1 MPSTTFAAD
10 PSPVDFDHLA
20 RMTLGDSSLERE
32 VLEMFVKQ
40 AGRLLAA
47 LVDQSAEAAALAH
60 TLKGSAR
67 AVGAFGVTGCASA
80 LEDAARRGHD
90 GVPEL
95 AALQA
100 SLAKA
105 RTAIETRLAGA

>member
-1 MPSTTFAAD
+1 MPSTTLAAD
-10 PSPVDFDHLA
+10 PSPVDFDHLT
-20 RMTLGDSSLERE
+20 RMTLGESSLERE

-40 AGRLLAA
+40 AARLLAA
-47 LVDQSAEAAALAH
+47 LVDRSAEAAALAH

-67 AVGAFGVTGCASA
+67 AIGAFGVADCASA
-80 LEDAARRGHD
+80 LEDAARQGDD

-100 SLAKA
+100 ALAKA